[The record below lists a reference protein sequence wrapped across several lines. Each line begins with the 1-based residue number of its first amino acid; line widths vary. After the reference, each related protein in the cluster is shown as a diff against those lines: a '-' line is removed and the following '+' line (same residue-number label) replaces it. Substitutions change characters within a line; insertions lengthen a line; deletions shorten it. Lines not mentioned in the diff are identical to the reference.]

1 MKRPFLILL
10 AALLILGGFA
20 AGVTVTKNLLIV
32 HWDFVA
38 PDELFNADPPLP
50 IPALK
55 TMTAGA
61 ETNAAAL
68 ASIVAYYQAHETDI
82 GSLFREQI
90 QLGCAACSRCTWFT
104 PALCTAWCPHCPAN
118 FIDYIQMPTSACGTY
133 SYAEGKILTALG
145 VQWRSI
151 DISGGTHTFVEANID
166 GHWEYFDATI
176 NVWVNRSALEMQTGV
191 ERTARKFYTPLLD
204 PAYAGQIDATDL
216 RVAQELRVMMPG
228 LKIYSFPKR
237 CLL

>member
-1 MKRPFLILL
+1 M
-10 AALLILGGFA
+10 
-20 AGVTVTKNLLIV
+20 
-32 HWDFVA
+32 
-38 PDELFNADPPLP
+38 
-50 IPALK
+50 
-55 TMTAGA
+55 
-61 ETNAAAL
+61 
-68 ASIVAYYQAHETDI
+68 AYYQAHETEL
-82 GSLFREQI
+82 GSLFQETNPTR
-90 QLGCAACSRCTWFT
+90 LRGLFAMYVVHTSTLYGVVPT
-104 PALCTAWCPHCPAN
+104 LPAN

-228 LKIYSFPKR
+228 LEVFFFPKAV
-237 CLL
+237 LTVILPDS